1 MKRTVGLLAGLFLIC
16 CVLHAQE
23 KQPKFLVELSV
34 GPSIPIGK
42 FADKSYTGLTEKDPS
57 GLAKTGMTANATIG
71 YYLKS
76 SVGLLLTAGYSV
88 NKQDGAG
95 YEEYYS
101 KSWYPNASR
110 IDVSTNSWKILK
122 VMAGGF
128 LVTPLT
134 SDNELSLLTKLSA
147 GICKTAVPKYSY
159 SAYGQN
165 GSWMAMGTQGKI
177 TLPMAFCY
185 QISVGL
191 QYKLNDKLHL
201 LLDINSFNATA
212 KNEFT
217 YTILGN
223 PTPGNP
229 DQTITQVHKYKLAQV
244 NVLAGIGFNF

>member
-1 MKRTVGLLAGLFLIC
+1 MKKTVSLLTGFLFLVFI
-16 CVLHAQE
+16 LHAQK
-23 KQPKFLVELSV
+23 KQPKFLVELGV
-34 GPSIPIGK
+34 GPSFPIGK
-42 FADKSYTGLTEKDPS
+42 FADKEVTDLFDKNPS
-57 GLAKTGMTANATIG
+57 SLAKTGMAANIMVG
-71 YYLKS
+71 YYLKE
-76 SVGLLLTAGYSV
+76 SVGLLLTAGYSA

-110 IDVSTNSWKILK
+110 LDVSTNSWKILK
-122 VMAGGF
+122 VMGGGF

-134 SDNELSLLTKLSA
+134 SENELSLLTKLSA

-212 KNEFT
+212 KREFT

-229 DQTITQVHKYKLAQV
+229 DQRITQVNKYKLAQV
-244 NVLAGIGFNF
+244 NVLAGIGLNF